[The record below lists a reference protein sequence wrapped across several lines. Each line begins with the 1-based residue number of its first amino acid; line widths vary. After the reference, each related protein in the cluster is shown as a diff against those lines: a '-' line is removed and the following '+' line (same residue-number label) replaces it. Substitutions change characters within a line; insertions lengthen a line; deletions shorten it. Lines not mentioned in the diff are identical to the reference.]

1 MSWMRA
7 IPVTAAFLATVTCCA
22 GAFAQ
27 DYPSKP
33 IRFVVPFAPGG
44 STDIIARSVGG
55 KLTERWGQPVV
66 IDNKP
71 GAATT
76 IGTDFVAKSPADGYT
91 ILLTPAPF
99 VIAQYAYP
107 KLGYDSRR
115 DFVPVSL
122 LLKIPLVVAT
132 NPQVIDARA
141 LPAFVAALKARPG
154 KVDYGSPGNG
164 SLSHLAVELFRLQ
177 SGIEGN
183 HVPYKGSAPVIVDL
197 VAGRIGFTFTG
208 PLEVQSHVK
217 AGKLA
222 VLAVALPNRLGYWP
236 EIPTFREAGFPE
248 YEASFWFGVVAPAA
262 TPRDLVEKLSN
273 ALAAAVKAPD
283 VADKL
288 VALGAEIAGTTP
300 EAYGQFLAAE
310 HARWSQAVKA
320 ANVRIE

>member
-1 MSWMRA
+1 MKRIA
-7 IPVTAAFLATVTCCA
+7 LLIAAALGTTAAT
-22 GAFAQ
+22 AQ
-27 DYPSKP
+27 DYPAKP
-33 IRFVVPFAPGG
+33 IRFVVPFAAGG

-66 IDNKP
+66 VDNKP

-107 KLGYDSRR
+107 KLPYDSRR
-115 DFVPVSL
+115 DFAPVSL

-132 NPQVIDARA
+132 NPQVLDAKT
-141 LPAFVAALKARPG
+141 LGAFVAALKARPG

-177 SGIEGN
+177 SGIEAT
-183 HVPYKGSAPVIVDL
+183 HVPYKGSAPVVVDL
-197 VAGRIGFTFTG
+197 VAGRVAFTFTG

-222 VLAVALPNRLGYWP
+222 VLAVALPDRLSYWP
-236 EIPTFREAGFPE
+236 EIPTFKEAGFPD

-262 TPRDLVEKLSN
+262 TPREIVERLSAALV
-273 ALAAAVKAPD
+273 AAVKAPD

-288 VALGAEIAGTTP
+288 VALGAEIAGTSP
-300 EAYGQFLAAE
+300 DGYARFLAAE

-320 ANVRIE
+320 ANVKID